1 MNMAISQNRQPIPLA
16 DICEVRRGMPMTR
29 KETVAGDVPVI
40 AGGQT
45 PAYYHNE
52 ANRTG
57 EVITVSG
64 SGAYAGFVNFFE
76 RPIFASD
83 CSTLQAKAENALM
96 KYVYL
101 AMKSRQTDIYALRI
115 GSAQPH
121 VYAKDVAKIT
131 IPLPPIAEQKRIVAV
146 LGRRFAAVEKARAAA
161 LERVD
166 AVRALPAAWLR
177 EVFSFGGEGL
187 PRGWRWEKL
196 GDICDFIRGVTF
208 KRSDAS
214 FTQVEEH
221 LPVLR
226 AGNIGDQLDTENN
239 LVWIPKHLV
248 SKEQLLQVGDIAICM
263 ASGSPLVVGKAAPLE
278 NRWAGSVG
286 AFCGIA
292 RAKDK
297 EFSQY
302 LSFWFRSP
310 AYFEWRDSQAR
321 GANIQNLRFS
331 EFSKI
336 EIPFPPLAQQKRLVA
351 SLNAKMASTEK
362 ARAAAEA
369 ELEAI
374 TALPAA
380 LLREAF
386 SGAL

>member
-1 MNMAISQNRQPIPLA
+1 LKQREP
-16 DICEVRRGMPMTR
+16 
-29 KETVAGDVPVI
+29 
-40 AGGQT
+40 
-45 PAYYHNE
+45 PAEPAFHCKRD
-52 ANRTG
+52 AHA

-83 CSTLQAKAENALM
+83 CTTLQIKTKNALM

-101 AMKSRQTDIYALRI
+101 AMKSRQPDIYALRI

-131 IPLPPIAEQKRIVAV
+131 IPLPPLAEQKRIVAV
-146 LGRRFAAVEKARAAA
+146 LNRQLAAVEGAREAV
-161 LERVD
+161 LERVE
-166 AVRALPAAWLR
+166 AAQSLPAAWLR

-196 GDICDFIRGVTF
+196 GDICDLVRGVTF
-208 KRSDAS
+208 KRSDAG
-214 FTQVEEH
+214 FTPAGEH
-221 LPVLR
+221 LPILR

-239 LVWIPKHLV
+239 LVWIPQHLV
-248 SKEQLLQVGDIAICM
+248 SQDQLLQVGDIAVCM

-278 NRWAGSVG
+278 NCWAGSVG
-286 AFCGIA
+286 AFCGIV

-297 EFSQY
+297 EYSQY

-310 AYFEWRDSQAR
+310 AYFKWRDSQAR
-321 GANIQNLRFS
+321 GANIQNLRLS
-331 EFSKI
+331 EFSNI
-336 EIPFPPLAQQKRLVA
+336 EIPFPPPAQQKRLVA
-351 SLNAKMASTEK
+351 SLNAKMAATERV
-362 ARAAAEA
+362 RAAAES

-386 SGAL
+386 GGAL